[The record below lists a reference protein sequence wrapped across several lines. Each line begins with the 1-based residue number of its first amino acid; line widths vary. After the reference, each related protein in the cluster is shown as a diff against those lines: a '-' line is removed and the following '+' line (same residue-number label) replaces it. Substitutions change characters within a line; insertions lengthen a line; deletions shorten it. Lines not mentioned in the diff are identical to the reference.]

1 MNDQIRAALLEG
13 RVILFLGAGASLG
26 AKNLVG
32 IDPPLGTDLAKT
44 LAEKA
49 GWNYAGEPLATVY
62 SAAREALGTPALE
75 AFLASLYRNVKPSPA
90 QRTIAAF
97 PWLRV
102 YTTNIDDG
110 LETAFGSNSSQQV
123 VVRNRTDRI
132 EDKDQLLGRLD
143 YVHLNGSIRRPD
155 AGFVFSAEEYGK
167 ASATSPRWYEE
178 VASDFLQTPFIFI
191 GTSLAEPVLFHH
203 IERYKERV
211 GSSAPKSY
219 VLLPAATPI
228 QVASFASYNLEY
240 IPASFSDFAKWLEQT
255 FPEPPKPIDIA
266 KNRIPE
272 LRVLLE
278 KKPGQEQAAYAKLL
292 QSVTLVDRQQL
303 AATFAAHPGGT
314 IRAFFRGFKPSWR
327 DLIDDVPAKLTKYD
341 EALRALEAF
350 AKAGQRLIALVGPA
364 GSGKSTLL
372 KWLALA
378 LSDKRERVYFIDEI
392 PENIE
397 IVVKELELANAGKFY
412 IFFERLD
419 PLRYSL
425 ARAVDGSTRAVLV
438 GAESKNVWHNR
449 LLANTPATKTSS
461 ISVEEIAEEDVEP
474 LLEKIR
480 LFGQWTRL
488 SNLRPADR
496 KKELFERSKRQLLI
510 GLMET
515 TTGVGFEEIIF
526 RDFRS
531 IGTPRDQLFFSMVCI
546 ATMHRANLSL
556 SVAGRAI
563 SHFEISEP
571 PSVIANRLQGLTEL
585 RRDHLIARHP
595 VYARKIIESVVDREI
610 LFDATTA
617 LLSSFTVYPHP
628 VARSLEA
635 NDATLFK
642 SLFNHRFLNQ
652 IFRGVEA
659 DILGFYGQFEKS
671 FENDGL
677 FWLQYGLAMRSF
689 NHQIKAYDILQT
701 AYNAYPHEHTI
712 HALAQQKLL
721 LAWERLVPESSARSH
736 VGDAIA
742 LLTGLDK
749 TLESDDT
756 YPIVTLA
763 EGHVKAIREL
773 DGISVA
779 RIKANEYVG
788 LIERRLARGQNP
800 RLQEARD
807 RLFGFAATG
816 TWREES

>member
-1 MNDQIRAALLEG
+1 MNEQIRAALLDG
-13 RVILFLGAGASLG
+13 RVILFLGAGTSLG
-26 AKNLVG
+26 AKNQAG
-32 IDPPLGTDLAKT
+32 NDPPLGGDLAKS

-49 GWNYAGEPLATVY
+49 GWSYDGEPLATVY
-62 SAAREALGTPALE
+62 SAARDALGSISLDAY
-75 AFLASLYRNVKPSPA
+75 LASLYRNVKSSSA
-90 QRTIAAF
+90 QQTIAAF

-110 LETAFGSNSSQQV
+110 LEGALEAYSNQRV
-123 VVRNRTDRI
+123 VVRNRADRI
-132 EDKDQLLGRLD
+132 EDKDQLLSRLD
-143 YVHLNGSIRRPD
+143 YVYLNGSIRRPD

-219 VLLPAATPI
+219 VLLPKATPI
-228 QVASFASYNLEY
+228 QIASFASYNLEY
-240 IPASFSDFAKWLEQT
+240 IQASFSDFAKWLGQN
-255 FPEPPKPIDIA
+255 FPKPPKPIEIA

-272 LRVLLE
+272 LRVLLD
-278 KKPGQEQAAYAKLL
+278 KRPGQEQAAYAKLL

-303 AATFAAHPGGT
+303 AATFPTYPGGT
-314 IRAFFRGFKPSWR
+314 IRAFLRGFKPTWR

-341 EALRALEAF
+341 EALHSLEAF

-378 LSDKRERVYFIDEI
+378 LSDRRERVYFIDEI

-397 IVVKELELANAGKFY
+397 VVVKELELANKGQFY
-412 IFFERLD
+412 IFFDRLD

-425 ARAVDGSTRAVLV
+425 SRAVDGSTHAVLV

-449 LLANTPATKTSS
+449 LLANTPAKKTSS
-461 ISVEEIAEEDVEP
+461 ISVDEISENDVEP

-488 SNLRPADR
+488 SNMRPPER

-531 IGTPRDQLFFSMVCI
+531 IGTPRDKLFFCMVCI

-571 PSVIANRLQGLTEL
+571 PSVIANRLQGLVEL
-585 RRDHLIARHP
+585 RRDHLVARHP
-595 VYARKIIESVVDREI
+595 IYARKVVESVVEGQI
-610 LFDATTA
+610 LFDAATA

-635 NDATLFK
+635 NDAILFK

-721 LAWERLVPESSARSH
+721 LAWEQLVPESSARSH
-736 VGDAIA
+736 VEDAIN

-756 YPIVTLA
+756 YPIVTMA
-763 EGHVKAIREL
+763 EGHVKAMREL
-773 DGISVA
+773 DGASMA
-779 RIKANEYVG
+779 RVKANEYVG
-788 LIERRLARGQNP
+788 LIERRLARGPNP
-800 RLQEARD
+800 RLKEARD
-807 RLFGFAATG
+807 RLFAFAATG